1 MSKISLEPNA
11 SGAGTFTLAAPNS
24 NTNRTLNLPD
34 ASGNII
40 AADASTGRFDSSNM
54 PAGSVIQVVST
65 TKTDTFSATVSGNF
79 VEITGLSA
87 TITPT
92 SDSSKILIFVSVT
105 FSETNGNNSLR
116 FRINRDATSIGLPDS
131 AGSRILANFM
141 GFQPSGRKSS
151 TASYTLLD
159 LPSTTASI
167 DYSLLVT
174 NDNTNSETL
183 FINRAQDDADNNNRT
198 RTSSTITVMEVAG

>member
-1 MSKISLEPNA
+1 MSKIAIKGNE
-11 SGAGTFTLAAPNS
+11 SGTATFTIEAPAT
-24 NTNRTLNLPD
+24 NTDRIFELPD
-34 ASGNII
+34 EAGKILTDVGVPTS
-40 AADASTGRFDSSNM
+40 AM

-105 FSETNGNNSLR
+105 FADTNLNNSLR
-116 FRINRDATSIGLPDS
+116 FRINRDSTSIGLPDS

-141 GFQPSGRKSS
+141 GFQPGGRKSS

-167 DYSLLVT
+167 DYSLLVA
-174 NDNTNSETL
+174 NDNAGSEIIY
-183 FINRAQDDADNNNRT
+183 INRPSDDGDSNSRT
-198 RTSSTITVMEVAG
+198 RTSSTITVMEIAG